1 MSTGILI
8 RPCGS
13 PELYNSEP
21 HRIRTCNLLIKS
33 QLYVAKLLNKT
44 SVSELA
50 ELSNL
55 SKAYISQVK
64 TGKRPPSQKL
74 LDALTEQ
81 MKPRNPRLDY
91 ITLFLQS
98 RQARGV
104 SPKTL
109 EFYKERLH
117 KFAFR
122 VNYLNATP
130 QHIERYLDS
139 IPPNQNGFATRHA
152 SFRAMQAFYRW
163 LNAEYGLNNPMTNL
177 TAPILGKPILPSLTQ
192 EQVLMLIEKA
202 SCVRDKAIIALF
214 AESGLRLSEL
224 ANLRTGDIDWQNRTI
239 KTLGKGNNEDADTFS
254 LILNKFK

>member
-1 MSTGILI
+1 MCFFLSTGILI
-8 RPCGS
+8 RLRRS
-13 PELYNSEP
+13 PELYKSEP

-33 QLYVAKLLNKT
+33 QLHLAKLLNKT

-64 TGKRPPSQKL
+64 HGKRPPSQKL
-74 LDALTEQ
+74 LDALTELAT
-81 MKPRNPRLDY
+81 PRKPRLDY

-109 EFYKERLH
+109 EFYKERLN

-122 VNYLNATP
+122 VNYLNASP
-130 QHIERYLDS
+130 QNIQRYLNS
-139 IPPNQNGFATRHA
+139 IPPNQNGFATGHA

-163 LNAEYGLNNPMTNL
+163 LNAEHGLNNPMTNL
-177 TAPILGKPILPSLTQ
+177 TAPIVGKPILPSLTQ
-192 EQVLMLIEKA
+192 GQVLMLIEKA
-202 SCVRDKAIIALF
+202 NCVRDKAIIALF
-214 AESGLRLSEL
+214 AESGLRLSEVT
-224 ANLRTGDIDWQNRTI
+224 NMRICDIDW
-239 KTLGKGNNEDADTFS
+239 
-254 LILNKFK
+254 

>member
-1 MSTGILI
+1 VVCFFLSRGILI
-8 RPCGS
+8 RLRGS

-21 HRIRTCNLLIKS
+21 HRIRTCNPLIKS
-33 QLYVAKLLNKT
+33 QLHLAKLLNKI

-55 SKAYISQVK
+55 
-64 TGKRPPSQKL
+64 
-74 LDALTEQ
+74 
-81 MKPRNPRLDY
+81 RLDY

-109 EFYKERLH
+109 EFYKERLY
-117 KFAFR
+117 KFASR
-122 VNYLNATP
+122 INYFNASP
-130 QHIERYLDS
+130 QHIERYLNS

-163 LNAEYGLNNPMTNL
+163 LNAEHGLNNPMTNL
-177 TAPILGKPILPSLTQ
+177 TAPIVGKPIFPSLTQ

-224 ANLRTGDIDWQNRTI
+224 TNMRICDIDW
-239 KTLGKGNNEDADTFS
+239 
-254 LILNKFK
+254 